1 MDTKT
6 RQKAF
11 IFLLIATGLTAL
23 AGGLSEG
30 VYSNFYSEVYNA
42 TASQRGFIEFPREL
56 PGLIAVIVIS
66 MLSFLGEIRL
76 AIIAQLLAI
85 TGLLLLGIFT
95 PPFGI
100 MLVFLFINSMG
111 VHLYMPLK
119 DGIGLNIIGDEN
131 TGRKFGIL
139 NGLRNAAGFAAG
151 IIVFIG
157 FRFGLFSF
165 EHNVIRN
172 FLIATFFFAAVVLIL
187 LKLRKMIGDPKI
199 STGKGRFLFRKE
211 YKFYYAL
218 ASLHGAHKQV
228 AYVFGPWVLITILL
242 RQADRMALLSMIG
255 LALGIVFMPAVG
267 WLADRLGLK
276 RMLLVEG
283 ASFIAIYILF
293 GVFSAGLMNGTV
305 AVVGIPIFF
314 FLYVLLILDRMTMQL
329 GMIRTLYLRSIAKDK
344 SEITPTLS
352 TGMSIDHAISILC
365 AFLGGLVWDTWGPQ
379 YVFFIAAAL
388 ALGNVLVA
396 SQLPK
401 KTIVN

>member
-1 MDTKT
+1 MTGKIK
-6 RQKAF
+6 RQAF
-11 IFLLIATGLTAL
+11 IFLLIATALSAL
-23 AGGLSEG
+23 AAALSEG

-42 TASQRGFIEFPREL
+42 TAAQRGFIEFPREL

-76 AIIAQLLAI
+76 AIIAQLLTI
-85 TGLLLLGIFT
+85 LGLLLLGIFT

-100 MLVFLFINSMG
+100 MLIFLFINSMG
-111 VHLYMPLK
+111 MHLYIPLK
-119 DGIGLNIIGDEN
+119 DGISLNIIGDEN

-139 NGLRNAAGFAAG
+139 NGVRNAAGLFGG
-151 IIVFIG
+151 IIVFVG
-157 FRFGLFSF
+157 FRFGFFSF
-165 EHNVIRN
+165 QHTVIRN
-172 FLIATFFFAAVVLIL
+172 FLIATVFFAAVVLIL
-187 LKLRKMIGDPKI
+187 LILRKMIGDPPI

-211 YKFYYAL
+211 YKFYYAM

-267 WLADRLGLK
+267 WLADRLGLR

-283 ASFIAIYILF
+283 FSFITIYILF
-293 GVFSAGLMNGTV
+293 GVFTAGLMNETV
-305 AVVGIPIFF
+305 AVLGIPIFF
-314 FLYVLLILDRMTMQL
+314 FLYALLILDRMTMQL
-329 GMIRTLYLRSIAKDK
+329 GMIRSLYLRSIAKDK

-365 AFLGGLVWDTWGPQ
+365 AFLGGLVWDAWGPQ
-379 YVFFIAAAL
+379 YVFFIAATL
-388 ALGNVLVA
+388 ALLNVFVA
-396 SQLPK
+396 SRLPK
-401 KTIVN
+401 VVPTE